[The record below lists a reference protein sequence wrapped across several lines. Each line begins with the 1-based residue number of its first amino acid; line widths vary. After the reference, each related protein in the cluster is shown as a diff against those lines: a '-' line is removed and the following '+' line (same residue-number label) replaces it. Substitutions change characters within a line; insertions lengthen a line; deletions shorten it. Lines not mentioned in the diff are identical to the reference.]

1 MIQRFRWKFI
11 GTSVASL
18 LLVLLITLGGLIGII
33 HIQNQNEVD
42 RVLTALVKNEGHLSP
57 QNAGPDLGD
66 QNNPINRNFVTGRF
80 NPESVYQYRYF
91 TVTVDSSNHVRVI
104 NDSNVYKLKNAA
116 IKKLTRRVLTE
127 KNSSGNIKNGQNQ
140 YAYRVFRSS
149 AGQKMIVFLNETIIY
164 SKFWLIFRL
173 AVVLGLGAL
182 IVFAIILILVSRRA
196 IKPIVDTYH
205 KQQEFITNAGHELKT
220 PLAVISANT
229 EMEEMLGNDS
239 EWNQST
245 KEQVDKLTALVN
257 RLISLARAGETGEIT
272 LSKVNF
278 SQIVEESTHDF
289 KSVMKKND
297 LTYQVSIREGL
308 NVTAE
313 AHSLKE
319 TVNILLD
326 NARKY
331 CDPHGKVRV
340 ELTKGTLNKNAI
352 LRISNTYKE
361 GKNKDY
367 NHFFDRFY
375 REDESH
381 NSKKGGF
388 GIGLAMA
395 RELIEVFHGKISVSH
410 RGNDIIFSVSLKIAK

>member
-91 TVTVDSSNHVRVI
+91 TVTVDSSNQVRVI

-229 EMEEMLGNDS
+229 EMEEMLGNNS